1 MNQVSNDLDELS
13 KDIATLQ
20 AYRQAR
26 LEFNERIISASCDK
40 SPDVLSALRGDPTHQ
55 LAEFYFLLSGF
66 GIKTIDEF
74 DQLIERHNDYV
85 SSLLADP
92 EKMQRM
98 GLSKERL
105 LSAIFDGETRP
116 RLLKFWADE
125 PGALDQSTLARF
137 LVAVMSDETTRK
149 TVVACGKAGLL
160 QRQNSV
166 FRIVVVKSTGV
177 LEQAYGQCLRR
188 LRFSI
193 QNLSNQ
199 TAKAA
204 APIPTKSKRAR

>member
-1 MNQVSNDLDELS
+1 MKKPATDAREVV
-13 KDIATLQ
+13 KDIAALQ

-26 LEFNERIISASCDK
+26 LDFNAKIVGTSRDK
-40 SPDVLSALRGDPTHQ
+40 SPDVLAALRSDSTHQ

-66 GIKTIDEF
+66 GIKSVTEF

-92 EKMQRM
+92 DKMHRM

-116 RLLKFWADE
+116 RLLKIWSDD

-137 LVAVMSDETTRK
+137 LVAVMSDETARK

-160 QRQNSV
+160 DRQTSV
-166 FRIVVVKSTGV
+166 FRIVIVKSTGV
-177 LEQAYGQCLRR
+177 LEHTYGQCLRELR
-188 LRFSI
+188 LAI
-193 QNLSNQ
+193 GANG
-199 TAKAA
+199 
-204 APIPTKSKRAR
+204 

>member
-1 MNQVSNDLDELS
+1 M
-13 KDIATLQ
+13 
-20 AYRQAR
+20 
-26 LEFNERIISASCDK
+26 EFNARIALASVDH
-40 SPDVLSALRGDPTHQ
+40 SPEVLSTLRSDATHQ

-66 GIKTIDEF
+66 GIKTVEEF

-85 SSLLADP
+85 ASLLTESA
-92 EKMQRM
+92 KMQRM

-116 RLLKFWADE
+116 RLLKIWADD

-137 LVAVMSDETTRK
+137 LVAVMSDETARK

-166 FRIVVVKSTGV
+166 FRIVLVRSTGV
-177 LEQAYGQCLRR
+177 LERTYGQCLRDLR
-188 LRFSI
+188 LAI
-193 QNLSNQ
+193 QANG
-199 TAKAA
+199 
-204 APIPTKSKRAR
+204 